1 MKNKIDQSGK
11 ENLVLAIQSHKK
23 DDFQI
28 AENLYKKHLKSSPD
42 DVEALNNLGIIFFQL
57 KKHQEAISY
66 YEKAIKINP
75 NYAEAH
81 NNLGV
86 VFKILG
92 EHKNAVSSYEKAIK
106 INPNYAEAH
115 NNLGSVYKELKEY
128 YKAKDFYEKAIKI
141 NPNYVEGYNNL
152 GVVFKILGDYKSA
165 ISSYEKAI
173 KANPNY
179 SVSLNNLGSV
189 FYELGE
195 YDKSKNY
202 YKKSIEA
209 NPNNPDAYWNK
220 QAFATDI
227 DEALAILKKLF
238 IIDSKNIKAKI
249 MLSALQTYKGN
260 TNKTEDLLPLEL
272 SRHPHF
278 RSIKWIF
285 SLPTLPK
292 IFFNRLD
299 FFDAVIK
306 LSDNSRPFYEFG
318 VWNGVSFQYLINA
331 FKKGF
336 GFDTFSGLPEA
347 WYNMPKGSYSSF
359 GAVPRIEGGEFIVG
373 KFEDTLPDFFSKE
386 RPMASLI
393 NFDADLYSSTL
404 CALNYSNK
412 VIDEKTILIFDELIM
427 NENWEQDEF
436 KALNEFCDNSGF
448 TYEVIAFS
456 FFTGQVA
463 LKIKKKAKN

>member
-1 MKNKIDQSGK
+1 MTKMNINKYLTVDQTL
-11 ENLVLAIQSHKK
+11 ELAIQNHQK
-23 DDFQI
+23 DSLEDAIKLYQKVI
-28 AENLYKKHLKSSPD
+28 AMNQNYPKAYDNLGAIFAGLEEYQKAKECFEKAI
-42 DVEALNNLGIIFFQL
+42 DVNPKYISAFNNLGNIFHKL
-57 KKHQEAISY
+57 GES
-66 YEKAIKINP
+66 EKAINS
-75 NYAEAH
+75 
-81 NNLGV
+81 
-86 VFKILG
+86 F
-92 EHKNAVSSYEKAIK
+92 EKAIE
-106 INPNYAEAH
+106 IDPNFKTAYY
-115 NNLGSVYKELKEY
+115 NLGLIFLDGLG
-128 YKAKDFYEKAIKI
+128 KAQKVKAINCYENAIKI
-141 NPNYVEGYNNL
+141 DPNY
-152 GVVFKILGDYKSA
+152 I
-165 ISSYEKAI
+165 
-173 KANPNY
+173 
-179 SVSLNNLGSV
+179 
-189 FYELGE
+189 
-195 YDKSKNY
+195 
-202 YKKSIEA
+202 
-209 NPNNPDAYWNK
+209 DAYWNLYN
-220 QAFATDI
+220 TSSNI
-227 DEALAILKKLF
+227 DEALSILKKILLIDHKLLKPK
-238 IIDSKNIKAKI
+238 IIT
-249 MLSALQTYKGN
+249 SALQAYKGN
-260 TNKTEDLLPLEL
+260 FDRFNNLLT
-272 SRHPHF
+272 SQHSNHSF
-278 RSIKWIF
+278 VRSIKWIF

-456 FFTGQVA
+456 FSTKQVA
-463 LKIKKKAKN
+463 VKLKK